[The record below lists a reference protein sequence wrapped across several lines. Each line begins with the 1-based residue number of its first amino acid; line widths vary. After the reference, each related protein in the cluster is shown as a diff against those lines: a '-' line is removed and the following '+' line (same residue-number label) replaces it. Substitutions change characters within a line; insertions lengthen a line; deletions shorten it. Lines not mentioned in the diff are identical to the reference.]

1 MRNIIKQT
9 HIFNFVFFLLPLCLF
24 IQIETTVAQSAN
36 ELIARAKISIEK
48 KEYASAIT
56 DLTAAI
62 KADANSAD
70 AFLQRAFVFSLQA
83 LKHLS
88 AFTSNL
94 SINLEPVYG
103 IILAVLIFK
112 ENTELNFEFYLG
124 TLIILSCV
132 VLHPLL
138 QKYEK
143 RKLNEY
149 R

>member
-1 MRNIIKQT
+1 MSKFTKFSFIIGIALLAYGYLCRILNIY
-9 HIFNFVFFLLPLCLF
+9 FFWDSNFSIMPQAADLLKPWHFTWLGIHSDWYYLIVLGLLCTCL
-24 IQIETTVAQSAN
+24 
-36 ELIARAKISIEK
+36 
-48 KEYASAIT
+48 
-56 DLTAAI
+56 
-62 KADANSAD
+62 
-70 AFLQRAFVFSLQA
+70 AFVFSLQA

-143 RKLNEY
+143 RKLNAY